1 MENNIMLLIWRLKI
15 IKILVFHK
23 LANAPEFYL
32 LECNCFEYVYVL
44 GKGVI
49 LEAASKIYMKILS
62 KQKHLK
68 IF

>member
-1 MENNIMLLIWRLKI
+1 MENNIMHLIWRLKI

-49 LEAASKIYMKILS
+49 
-62 KQKHLK
+62 
-68 IF
+68 